1 MGGSMD
7 FSLGSLQESKELK
20 DSYDLIV
27 LGGGPAGLTA
37 AIYARRSGL
46 STLVVEPLITGGNIA
61 STEKV
66 DNWPGDT
73 DGVSGEELANRFTK
87 HAERFGTE
95 FLYDD
100 ITEVNL
106 SGNEKL
112 IKSGNK
118 SIKSKA
124 VIIATGTHPRSI
136 NVPGEKE
143 YKGHGISYCATCDAP
158 FFKGKD
164 IVVIGAGNSA
174 IEESL
179 YLLNFVKS
187 ITFIQDLP
195 YITAEK
201 ILADEIQK
209 KENVKFYFEHL
220 VKEFKGDGNKLTS
233 VIFED
238 RKTGETKEIK
248 TEGCFVYIGLIPNT
262 DLYKGQIELDK
273 YGYVI
278 ANEDTITSTSGVFAA
293 GDVRVKNLRQIVT
306 AVSDGAVAA
315 YEAKKYIDKLN
326 GGN

>member
-1 MGGSMD
+1 MD
-7 FSLGSLQESKELK
+7 FSLGSLQEEKKLK
-20 DSYDLIV
+20 DSYDLII

-66 DNWPGDT
+66 DNWPGNPE
-73 DGVSGEELANRFTK
+73 GISGEDLAGKMTK
-87 HAERFGTE
+87 HAERFDTD

-100 ITEVNL
+100 VTEA
-106 SGNEKL
+106 KL
-112 IKSGNK
+112 EGEVKVIKAGNK
-118 SIKSKA
+118 EFKAKS
-124 VIIATGTHPRSI
+124 VIVATGTHPRAI

-158 FFKGKD
+158 FFKDKD

-201 ILADEIQK
+201 ILADEISK

-233 VIFED
+233 VVFED
-238 RKTGETKEIK
+238 RKTGETKEIE
-248 TEGCFVYIGLIPNT
+248 TSGCFVYIGLIPNT
-262 DLYKGQIELDK
+262 SLFKDQIKLDK
-273 YGYVI
+273 YGYI
-278 ANEDTITSTSGVFAA
+278 DAKEDTLTSVKGVFAA
-293 GDVRVKNLRQIVT
+293 GDVRIKVLRQIVT

-315 YEAKKYIDKLN
+315 YEAKKYIDELN